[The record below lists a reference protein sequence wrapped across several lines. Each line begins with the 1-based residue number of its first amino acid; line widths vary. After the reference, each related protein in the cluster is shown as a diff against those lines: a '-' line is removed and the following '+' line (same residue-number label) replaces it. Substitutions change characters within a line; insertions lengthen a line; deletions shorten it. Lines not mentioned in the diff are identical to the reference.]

1 MPHKAILF
9 FSHNRLLML
18 CALLF
23 LSASCSSEIQAE
35 NQNAD
40 LVGIP
45 APDTASI
52 EAAQNDDLV
61 DIPVP
66 DTTSIEAALQA
77 KLERLSAW
85 SYREEP
91 DYNIDSLGTVLGHEM
106 AAYLSEKPF
115 PMDEHT
121 VNLERIASADSLLMI
136 YSYKYSSGG
145 TAGAINTTIIQWKKP
160 GGKFG
165 AKILELPAYF
175 YESHI
180 LSQTK
185 QHTLYL
191 LLGGWKGS
199 SRLQVAVALV
209 IELAGDS
216 LNLAYPAFYRK
227 YPYLEYYD
235 DVYSSESYG
244 LAAIDYLPGQKKLVI
259 ENLGSEDKVGV
270 QAHDESSLRDYLKGR
285 KKITYTF
292 DGKQFIED

>member
-1 MPHKAILF
+1 MPHKTILF

-23 LSASCSSEIQAE
+23 LSASCSSEIQAG

-45 APDTASI
+45 APDTTSI

-91 DYNIDSLGTVLGHEM
+91 DYNIDSLGSVLGHEM

-121 VNLERIASADSLLMI
+121 VNLERTASADSLLMI
-136 YSYKYSSGG
+136 YSYQYSSGG
-145 TAGAINTTIIQWKKP
+145 TAGAINTSIIQWKKP

-165 AKILELPAYF
+165 AKILDLPVYKP
-175 YESHI
+175 HI

-227 YPYLEYYD
+227 YPYLKYYD
-235 DVYSSESYG
+235 DVYTPSENYCI
-244 LAAIDYLPGQKKLVI
+244 ACIDYLPGQKRLVI
-259 ENLGSEDKVGV
+259 ENLGSEDRVGV
-270 QAHDESSLRDYLKGR
+270 QSHDESSLRDYLKGR
-285 KKITYTF
+285 EKISYTF
-292 DGKQFIED
+292 DGKQFIEDR